1 MLDMESAAKQAV
13 KEMTEDDKALL
24 ALFEEYRR
32 TRRSA
37 HRATGMM
44 DFHSGPSEDQM
55 AGEGDP
61 EALEY
66 LQAFA
71 GCPGR
76 ASEIGK

>member
-1 MLDMESAAKQAV
+1 
-13 KEMTEDDKALL
+13 
-24 ALFEEYRR
+24 
-32 TRRSA
+32 
-37 HRATGMM
+37 
-44 DFHSGPSEDQM
+44 M

-76 ASEIGK
+76 AKRDWEVRMKNMRTRLAVTSKARWTTGKLKVMMIVSFRKKTPELLSL

>member
-37 HRATGMM
+37 HGATGMI
-44 DFHSGPSEDQM
+44 DFHSGPFGGSD
-55 AGEGDP
+55 G
-61 EALEY
+61 
-66 LQAFA
+66 
-71 GCPGR
+71 GR
-76 ASEIGK
+76 G